1 MTLKADAAGEAS
13 RPQTMFFRSLQVDA
27 HWDTWMYDHEGTF
40 YLFYLITEYSPGE
53 GFGVATSADGVT
65 WTDHGC
71 ALQASEKMEIY
82 LGTGAVWKAAD
93 FATSGRFVCNYSEHW
108 REDGEPPQQ
117 CIFFAWSVDLIHW
130 TKYGD
135 DPMFRVN
142 ERFYRKP
149 GRWDCIFA
157 IPAAGGGYYGYWTAN
172 PLDHVGFGFGRS
184 DDGIHWEA
192 LHPPVLDWGGE
203 AVPEHMEAGAVE
215 RIRGKYYAM
224 TGQPGRTIRTMIAER
239 AEGPFRVA
247 AKNYRLL
254 ENSGSHPHT
263 YFARFFR
270 TPDEL
275 LVNHHAIPR
284 FKNEYGRPSCY
295 FAPIKKAVVDDQGTL
310 WLTYWPGNDALKKT
324 PLELQFAGGQA
335 GADDAV
341 RLSGSRLPV
350 EDGVVLEGT
359 LELPDASVTET
370 QRSGLYIES
379 GENQGSY
386 ILIGPGGETE
396 FGIMRLP
403 GGEREREDIM
413 KRERVFAGEAQFR
426 LLLKHAVLEL
436 YLDDLYMQSYGLLDE
451 ATGRIGLLGT
461 AQGIRDLRAWKAVF

>member
-215 RIRGKYYAM
+215 RIRRQVLRHDGPTRAHYPYHDLRTRRRAI
-224 TGQPGRTIRTMIAER
+224 QGRSE
-239 AEGPFRVA
+239 
-247 AKNYRLL
+247 
-254 ENSGSHPHT
+254 
-263 YFARFFR
+263 
-270 TPDEL
+270 
-275 LVNHHAIPR
+275 
-284 FKNEYGRPSCY
+284 
-295 FAPIKKAVVDDQGTL
+295 
-310 WLTYWPGNDALKKT
+310 
-324 PLELQFAGGQA
+324 
-335 GADDAV
+335 
-341 RLSGSRLPV
+341 
-350 EDGVVLEGT
+350 
-359 LELPDASVTET
+359 ELPA
-370 QRSGLYIES
+370 S
-379 GENQGSY
+379 GE
-386 ILIGPGGETE
+386 LGEPPAHL
-396 FGIMRLP
+396 FRQ
-403 GGEREREDIM
+403 
-413 KRERVFAGEAQFR
+413 VFPHPR
-426 LLLKHAVLEL
+426 
-436 YLDDLYMQSYGLLDE
+436 
-451 ATGRIGLLGT
+451 
-461 AQGIRDLRAWKAVF
+461 